1 MLRKL
6 ILALL
11 HLPVI
16 SDLLAFTKRL
26 RLPGFEGLP
35 LYDVT
40 AFFIIGIQKGS
51 LNIRASSV
59 AFNFIVAIFPG
70 IIFLFTLLAYI
81 PYDGF
86 QGQLLTLMENF
97 LPTDTYMVV
106 RETFEDVITR
116 QRTGLLSITVL
127 SAMYFSTTGISSLI
141 DGFNATYHVHE
152 TRSFIVQRA
161 VSLGIMLL
169 LVLITV
175 IAIGLIVFGQLGI
188 NFMENHG
195 IIRGLSA
202 MIGLNAVRW
211 GTILLLLF
219 FGVSVLYSFGPAR
232 RSRWRFFTAGATLA
246 TGLIVFTS
254 LGFRYFVEQFGT
266 YNKLYGSIGTL
277 LVVMLWMLINSMV
290 LLIGFELN
298 ASIEHAKLKEQDS
311 KDFTLGLSLENAIV
325 QGDTEKSGGGISKPE
340 EYG

>member
-6 ILALL
+6 IVALL
-11 HLPVI
+11 RLPLVR
-16 SDLLAFTKRL
+16 DLLAFSKRV
-26 RLPGFEGLP
+26 RIPGFDGLP
-35 LYDVT
+35 LYDVA
-40 AFFIIGIQKGS
+40 AFFITGIQKGS

-59 AFNFIVAIFPG
+59 AYNFIVAIFPA

-86 QGQLLTLMENF
+86 QEQLLTLMKEF
-97 LPTDTYMVV
+97 LPTDTYKVV

-127 SAMYFSTTGISSLI
+127 SALYFSTTGISSLI
-141 DGFNATYHVHE
+141 DGFNATYHEHE

-175 IAIGLIVFGQLGI
+175 IAIGLIVFGQMGI
-188 NFMENHG
+188 DLMESHG
-195 IIRGLSA
+195 IIKGMGA
-202 MIGLNAVRW
+202 VIGVNAVRW

-232 RSRWRFFTAGATLA
+232 KTRWRFFTAGATLA
-246 TGLIVFTS
+246 TGLVVITS
-254 LGFRYFVEQFGT
+254 SGFRYFVEHFGT

-298 ASIEHAKLKEQDS
+298 ASIERAKLHERDARER
-311 KDFTLGLSLENAIV
+311 TLGLSIEKAIE
-325 QGDTEKSGGGISKPE
+325 QGDPEKVGDGTAEG
-340 EYG
+340 

>member
-6 ILALL
+6 LVALVR
-11 HLPVI
+11 LPLV
-16 SDLLAFTKRL
+16 SDVLAFSKRV
-26 RLPGFEGLP
+26 RIPGFDGLP
-35 LYDVT
+35 LYDVA

-59 AFNFIVAIFPG
+59 AFNFIIAIFPA

-86 QGQLLTLMENF
+86 QEQLLTLMENF
-97 LPTDTYMVV
+97 LPSDTYKVV

-127 SAMYFSTTGISSLI
+127 SALYFSTTGISSLI
-141 DGFNATYHVHE
+141 DGFNATYHEHE

-175 IAIGLIVFGQLGI
+175 IAIGLIVFGQMGI
-188 NFMENHG
+188 DLMVSHG
-195 IIRGLSA
+195 VIRGTGVV
-202 MIGLNAVRW
+202 IGVHLVRW

-232 RSRWRFFTAGATLA
+232 RTRWRFFTAGATLA
-246 TGLIVFTS
+246 TALMVVTS
-254 LGFRYFVEQFGT
+254 SGFRYFVEHFGT

-298 ASIEHAKLKEQDS
+298 ASIERAKLHERDARER
-311 KDFTLGLSLENAIV
+311 TLGLSIEKAIE
-325 QGDTEKSGGGISKPE
+325 QGDPEKVGDGTAE
-340 EYG
+340 E

>member
-6 ILALL
+6 LVALL
-11 HLPVI
+11 RLPLVR
-16 SDLLAFTKRL
+16 DLLAFSKRV
-26 RLPGFEGLP
+26 RIPGFDGLP
-35 LYDVT
+35 LYDVA

-59 AFNFIVAIFPG
+59 AFNFIIAIFPA

-86 QGQLLTLMENF
+86 QEQLLTLMKEF
-97 LPTDTYMVV
+97 LPTDTYKVV

-127 SAMYFSTTGISSLI
+127 SALYFSTTGISSLI
-141 DGFNATYHVHE
+141 DGFNATYHEHE

-175 IAIGLIVFGQLGI
+175 IAIGLIVFGQMGI
-188 NFMENHG
+188 DLMESHG
-195 IIRGLSA
+195 IIKGMGA
-202 MIGLNAVRW
+202 VIGVNAVRW

-232 RSRWRFFTAGATLA
+232 KTRWRFFSAGATLA
-246 TGLIVFTS
+246 TALMVVTS
-254 LGFRYFVEQFGT
+254 SGFRYFVEHFGT

-298 ASIEHAKLKEQDS
+298 ASIDHARLDQKAAAER
-311 KDFTLGLSLENAIV
+311 TLGLSIERAIE
-325 QGDTEKSGGGISKPE
+325 QGDPEKVGDGTAEG
-340 EYG
+340 

>member
-6 ILALL
+6 IVALL
-11 HLPVI
+11 RLPLVR
-16 SDLLAFTKRL
+16 DLLAFSKRV
-26 RLPGFEGLP
+26 RIPGFDGLP
-35 LYDVT
+35 LYDVA

-59 AFNFIVAIFPG
+59 AFNFIIAIFPA

-86 QGQLLTLMENF
+86 QEQLLTLMKEF
-97 LPTDTYMVV
+97 LPTDTYKVV

-127 SAMYFSTTGISSLI
+127 SALYFSTTGISSLI
-141 DGFNATYHVHE
+141 DGFNATYHEHE

-175 IAIGLIVFGQLGI
+175 IAIGLIVFGQMGI
-188 NFMENHG
+188 DFMESRG
-195 IIRGLSA
+195 IIKGMGA
-202 MIGLNAVRW
+202 VIGVNTVRW

-219 FGVSVLYSFGPAR
+219 FGVSVLYTFGPAR
-232 RSRWRFFTAGATLA
+232 RSRWRFFSAGATLA
-246 TGLIVFTS
+246 TALMVVTS
-254 LGFRYFVEQFGT
+254 SGFRYFVEHFGT

-298 ASIEHAKLKEQDS
+298 ASIDHARLDQKAAAER
-311 KDFTLGLSLENAIV
+311 TLGLSIERAIE
-325 QGDTEKSGGGISKPE
+325 QGDPEKVGDGVDE
-340 EYG
+340 A

>member
-6 ILALL
+6 LVALL
-11 HLPVI
+11 RLPLVR
-16 SDLLAFTKRL
+16 DLLAFSKRV
-26 RLPGFEGLP
+26 RIPGFDGLP
-35 LYDVT
+35 LYDVA

-59 AFNFIVAIFPG
+59 AFNFIIAIFPA

-86 QGQLLTLMENF
+86 QEQLLTLMKEF
-97 LPTDTYMVV
+97 LPTDTYKVV

-127 SAMYFSTTGISSLI
+127 SALYFSTTGISSLI
-141 DGFNATYHVHE
+141 DGFNATYHEHE

-175 IAIGLIVFGQLGI
+175 IAIGLIVFGQMGI
-188 NFMENHG
+188 DLMESHG
-195 IIRGLSA
+195 IIKGMGA
-202 MIGLNAVRW
+202 VIGVNTVRW

-219 FGVSVLYSFGPAR
+219 FGVSVLYTFGPAR
-232 RSRWRFFTAGATLA
+232 RSRWRFFSAGATLA
-246 TGLIVFTS
+246 TALMVVTS
-254 LGFRYFVEQFGT
+254 SGFRYFVEHFGT

-298 ASIEHAKLKEQDS
+298 ASIDHARLDQKAAAER
-311 KDFTLGLSLENAIV
+311 TLGLSIERAIE
-325 QGDTEKSGGGISKPE
+325 QGDPEKVGDGVDE
-340 EYG
+340 A

>member
-6 ILALL
+6 LVDLL
-11 HLPVI
+11 RLPLVR
-16 SDLLAFTKRL
+16 DLLAFSKRV
-26 RLPGFEGLP
+26 RIPGFDGLP
-35 LYDVT
+35 LYDVA
-40 AFFIIGIQKGS
+40 AFFITGIQKGS
-51 LNIRASSV
+51 LNLRASSV
-59 AFNFIVAIFPG
+59 AYNFIVAIFPA

-86 QGQLLTLMENF
+86 QEQLLTLMKEF
-97 LPTDTYMVV
+97 LPTDTYKVV

-127 SAMYFSTTGISSLI
+127 SALYFSTTGISSLI
-141 DGFNATYHVHE
+141 DGFNATYHEHE

-175 IAIGLIVFGQLGI
+175 IAIGLIVFGQMGI
-188 NFMENHG
+188 DLMESHG
-195 IIRGLSA
+195 IIKGMGA
-202 MIGLNAVRW
+202 VIGVNAVRW

-232 RSRWRFFTAGATLA
+232 KTRWRFFTAGATLA
-246 TGLIVFTS
+246 TGLVVITS
-254 LGFRYFVEQFGT
+254 SGFRYFVEHFGT

-298 ASIEHAKLKEQDS
+298 ASIERAKLHERDARER
-311 KDFTLGLSLENAIV
+311 TLGLSIEKAIE
-325 QGDTEKSGGGISKPE
+325 QGDPEKVGDATIEG
-340 EYG
+340 